1 MRLRPGDV
9 LGVKALIEI
18 DRGVD
23 AAHDFRRTT
32 GKTTAPQR
40 IRREVS
46 TAIGSLICAGHAE
59 RSKQKRKSKTL
70 RWSRAFASLLL
81 LILAGGGLGAEDN
94 PGVPQRARLG
104 EFIPASPL
112 LPAPAISFVD
122 LAGNTVSLSEFT
134 GKIVLVNLWATWCE
148 PCLREMPS
156 LERVQSR
163 LGDKIAVVAISEDHG
178 GRKAVEPFIDKLG
191 LKSIK
196 IYLDPKS
203 AMERAFKVQGLPTSF
218 LIDQKGRVLGRVEG
232 AAEWDAPELLE
243 VLKSF
248 LGNDEIIK
256 ASLHKARP

>member
-1 MRLRPGDV
+1 M
-9 LGVKALIEI
+9 
-18 DRGVD
+18 
-23 AAHDFRRTT
+23 
-32 GKTTAPQR
+32 
-40 IRREVS
+40 
-46 TAIGSLICAGHAE
+46 
-59 RSKQKRKSKTL
+59 

-81 LILAGGGLGAEDN
+81 LILAGGSAAEDD
-94 PGVPQRARLG
+94 PDVSERVPLG

-156 LERVQSR
+156 LEQVQSR

-178 GRKAVEPFIDKLG
+178 GSKTVEPFIDKLG
-191 LKSIK
+191 LKSVK

-203 AMERAFKVQGLPTSF
+203 VIERAFKVRGLPTSF
-218 LIDQKGRVLGRVEG
+218 LIDREGRVLGRVEG
-232 AAEWDAPELLE
+232 AAEWDAPKLLK

-248 LGNDEIIK
+248 LGDDEIIK